1 MYTYNVPSLN
11 EDDPLDNYKYIFITM
26 RGVFLALILFCAS
39 FLSPYIGC
47 NYQYIMK
54 TKPYI
59 RYIILFL
66 VIYFSIDLVDPN
78 IKTIENPIYAIIR
91 SLFVFLVFILLNNL
105 PVMTLLTIMI
115 FFSLLV
121 VTSKYYSYY
130 KQASLNV
137 NENQRIHIDFLYIVQ
152 WVLIICIVILLLL
165 SFFNKDKSNRS
176 LILKECLN

>member
-11 EDDPLDNYKYIFITM
+11 QIDPLDKYSLIFITM

-47 NYQYIMK
+47 NYQYILRK
-54 TKPYI
+54 TPYI

-78 IKTIENPIYAIIR
+78 IKTVENPMYAIIR

-105 PVMTLLTIMI
+105 PIMTLLTILI

-121 VTSKYYSYY
+121 ITSKYYTYF
-130 KQASLNV
+130 KQDVSTEKQKTL
-137 NENQRIHIDFLYIVQ
+137 IDILYITQ
-152 WVLIICIVILLLL
+152 WVLLICIVILLAL
-165 SFFNKDKSNRS
+165 SLFEKKTKYTS
-176 LILKECLN
+176 IKLKQCINI

>member
-11 EDDPLDNYKYIFITM
+11 QIDPLDKYSLIFITM

-47 NYQYIMK
+47 NYQYILR
-54 TKPYI
+54 TTPYI

-78 IKTIENPIYAIIR
+78 IKTVENPMYAIIR
-91 SLFVFLVFILLNNL
+91 SLFVFFVFIMLNNL
-105 PVMTLLTIMI
+105 PVMTLLTILI

-121 VTSKYYSYY
+121 ITSKYYTYFSSTH
-130 KQASLNV
+130 AS
-137 NENQRIHIDFLYIVQ
+137 
-152 WVLIICIVILLLL
+152 C
-165 SFFNKDKSNRS
+165 K
-176 LILKECLN
+176 